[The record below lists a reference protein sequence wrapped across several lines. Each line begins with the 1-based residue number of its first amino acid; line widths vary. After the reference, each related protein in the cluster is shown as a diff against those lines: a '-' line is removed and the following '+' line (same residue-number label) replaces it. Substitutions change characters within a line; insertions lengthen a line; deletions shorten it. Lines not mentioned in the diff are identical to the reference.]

1 MTDSFFRRVWRWHFW
16 AGLAA
21 APVLLVVALTGAL
34 CTFRAEIEDAARP
47 ELAFVEP
54 GANRRPLDE
63 LLTAIRAAHPDQ
75 KPVRATV
82 SSDPARSVT
91 VLVEPVSGPPSGT
104 ARAVFVDPYTGAV
117 LGDGPARSPFFAG
130 VLKLHRTL
138 FADTFGRVVV
148 ELTTSWTL
156 VLLVSGLALW
166 WPARAGKVWGV
177 WLPRLRGPRYRV
189 LRDLHAVPAAYLA
202 PVAVLVAVT
211 GLFYTVVWLWGY
223 NAATGAGN
231 FPAALRAGPP
241 AVPTGA
247 KPVPAEVALAA
258 ARERWPGK
266 SYTVQLPK
274 KPTDAYAVTVRGA
287 GAGGPSVYGLVAVDP
302 FSGAVTADV
311 RHDALPLLE
320 RARLWVLP
328 IHMGTV
334 AGTPTKVLALVT
346 CLALAGLAVSG
357 VWMWLAR
364 RPAGRWGFPRAS
376 AAPVPKP
383 ATVLILALA
392 LFLPTVALSLVAVLL
407 SEWLVERVR
416 RSRSPDSPPP
426 ADPVP
431 ARVPVLSDPQ
441 EVSAS

>member
-1 MTDSFFRRVWRWHFW
+1 
-16 AGLAA
+16 
-21 APVLLVVALTGAL
+21 
-34 CTFRAEIEDAARP
+34 
-47 ELAFVEP
+47 
-54 GANRRPLDE
+54 
-63 LLTAIRAAHPDQ
+63 
-75 KPVRATV
+75 
-82 SSDPARSVT
+82 
-91 VLVEPVSGPPSGT
+91 
-104 ARAVFVDPYTGAV
+104 
-117 LGDGPARSPFFAG
+117 

-202 PVAVLVAVT
+202 PVAVLVAAT

-223 NAATGAGN
+223 NAATGGAGN

-247 KPVPAEVALAA
+247 KPVPVEVALAA

-287 GAGGPSVYGLVAVDP
+287 GDGGPSVYGLVAVDP

-383 ATVLILALA
+383 AAVLILALA
-392 LFLPTVALSLVAVLL
+392 LFLPTVALSLAAVLL
-407 SEWLVERVR
+407 GEWGWGRFAG
-416 RSRSPDSPPP
+416 RSRRK
-426 ADPVP
+426 P
-431 ARVPVLSDPQ
+431 ARHERDATTPEAVL
-441 EVSAS
+441 

>member
-1 MTDSFFRRVWRWHFW
+1 VADSFFRRVWRWHFW

-34 CTFRAEIEDAARP
+34 YTFRAEIEDAARP

-54 GANRRPLDE
+54 GASSKPLDE
-63 LLTAIRAAHPDQ
+63 VLAAVRAAHPDQ

-91 VLVEPVSGPPSGT
+91 VLVEPASGPPSGT
-104 ARAVFVDPYTGAV
+104 ARAVFVNPYTGAV

-346 CLALAGLAVSG
+346 CLVLAGLSVSG

-383 ATVLILALA
+383 AAVLILALA
-392 LFLPTVALSLVAVLL
+392 LFLPTVSLSLVLVLVG
-407 SEWLVERVR
+407 EWLIERLR
-416 RSRSPDSPPP
+416 RSP
-426 ADPVP
+426 ALGPGTESEP
-431 ARVPVLSDPQ
+431 APVLG
-441 EVSAS
+441 SARQN